1 MSGLIEMIGK
11 EFGRWLAAD
20 GPEAEVVF
28 SSRVRLARNLLNMIF
43 ATKATAAEQKT
54 SIDIVKNGA
63 EKCASLGAFNF
74 VDLSTLDRREKHF
87 LMESYAIS
95 RDMALGDGE
104 KALMLSHDH
113 TLSVMVNEEDHVR
126 IQSIQSGLQLQAA
139 WQETSAIDDELGANL
154 EFAFSDKWGF
164 LTACPTNVGTGL
176 RASVMVHLPALIMT
190 RKITAAVQ
198 TVSKF
203 GCAVRGLHGE
213 GTDMMGDFFQV
224 SNQATL
230 GQDEETIVGSVERIA
245 GRLVAQE
252 KRARQT
258 LLEDS
263 RRQTEDRLGR
273 ALGILNN
280 ARILGHEETMS
291 LLSALRLGICLGL
304 ATGYSISLVNEL
316 MIQVQPAH
324 LEVLAGRE
332 LDAVALDN
340 LRADVVQKTLSRH

>member
-1 MSGLIEMIGK
+1 MSGLIEMIGEK
-11 EFGRWLAAD
+11 FGRWLAAD
-20 GPEAEVVF
+20 GPEAEIVF
-28 SSRVRLARNLLNMIF
+28 SSRTRLARNLLNMIF
-43 ATKATAAEQKT
+43 ATKATPSEQRT
-54 SIDIVKNGA
+54 VVDIVKNGV
-63 EKCASLGAFNF
+63 EKCPSLGAFNF
-74 VDLSTLDRREKHF
+74 IDVGTLDQRERHF

-95 RDMALGDGE
+95 REMALGEGD
-104 KALMLSHDH
+104 KALLLSPDH

-126 IQSIQSGLQLQAA
+126 IQSLQSGLQLATA
-139 WQETSAIDDELGANL
+139 WQRTSAIDDELGRNL
-154 EFAFSDKWGF
+154 DFAFSDRWGF

-176 RASVMVHLPALIMT
+176 RASVMLHLPALIMT
-190 RKITAAVQ
+190 RKITSVVQ

-213 GTDMMGDFFQV
+213 GTDRMGDFFQV

-230 GQDEETIVGSVERIA
+230 GQEEAALVQSVERIA
-245 GRLVAQE
+245 GELIAQE
-252 KRARQT
+252 KRARQI
-258 LLEDS
+258 LLEEN
-263 RRQTEDRLGR
+263 RRQTEDRIGR

-304 ATGYSISLVNEL
+304 AAGYSISLVNEL

-332 LDAVALDN
+332 LDVVALDS
-340 LRADVVQKTLSRH
+340 LRADVVQKALSPR

>member
-1 MSGLIEMIGK
+1 MSGLIEMIGEK
-11 EFGRWLAAD
+11 SGRWLAAD
-20 GPEAEVVF
+20 GPEADIVF

-43 ATKATAAEQKT
+43 ATKATPAEQST
-54 SIDIVKNGA
+54 VVDIVKKGVEN
-63 EKCASLGAFNF
+63 CPSLGAFNF
-74 VDLSTLDRREKHF
+74 IDVSTLDQREKHF

-95 RDMALGDGE
+95 REMASHDGD
-104 KALMLSHDH
+104 KALLLSPDH

-126 IQSIQSGLQLQAA
+126 IQSLQSGLQLRTA
-139 WQETSAIDDELGANL
+139 WQRTGAIDDDLGRNL
-154 EFAFSDKWGF
+154 DFAFSDRWGF

-176 RASVMVHLPALIMT
+176 RASAMLHLPALIMT
-190 RKITAAVQ
+190 RKIASAVQ

-213 GTDMMGDFFQV
+213 GTDRMGDFFQV

-230 GQDEETIVGSVERIA
+230 GQEEDALVGSVERIA
-245 GRLVAQE
+245 SELIAQE

-258 LLEDS
+258 LLEES
-263 RRQTEDRLGR
+263 KRQTEDRIGR

-291 LLSALRLGICLGL
+291 LLSALRLGMCLGL
-304 ATGYSISLVNEL
+304 VAGHPISLVNEL

-324 LEVLAGRE
+324 LEVLAGQE
-332 LDAVALDN
+332 LEVVALDS
-340 LRADVVQKTLSRH
+340 LRADVVQKALSPR